1 MCQFQGVITHQ
12 EGIVVNRK
20 AVYRI
25 LKVKRWFV
33 HHRTKTPKPR
43 VQGSR
48 SISEKSNERWAID
61 ITHIPCG
68 KDGWGHLVAL
78 VDCHDRSCIGVEL
91 ALWGRAKEARKS
103 VGGSLSEPFRD
114 LEERTVQA
122 SDPQRQRPCVPKPG
136 IQGNV
141 P

>member
-1 MCQFQGVITHQ
+1 MRHQ
-12 EGIVVNRK
+12 AGIAVNRK

-78 VDCHDRSCIGVEL
+78 VDCHDRSCIGYEF
-91 ALWGRAKEARKS
+91 ALRGRAKEAERA
-103 VGGSLSEPFRD
+103 
-114 LEERTVQA
+114 LEEACLNRFGTLRSAQYKPVIRSDNGLVFQSRRFREMCRTDCPRN
-122 SDPQRQRPCVPKPG
+122 S
-136 IQGNV
+136 
-141 P
+141 